1 MMGLTEI
8 APAPYRHDE
17 LKYASDI
24 HDTGRYRHTELW
36 RIVETILYIIT
47 IERQ

>member
-1 MMGLTEI
+1 MMGWTEI
-8 APAPYRHDE
+8 ADAPYRRDE
-17 LKYASDI
+17 LKYTSDI

-36 RIVETILYIIT
+36 SIVKTILYIIT